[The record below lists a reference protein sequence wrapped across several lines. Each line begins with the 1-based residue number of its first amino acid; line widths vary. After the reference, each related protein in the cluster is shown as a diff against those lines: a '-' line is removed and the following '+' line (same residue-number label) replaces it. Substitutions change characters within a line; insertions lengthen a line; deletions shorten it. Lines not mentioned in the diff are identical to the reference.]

1 MAEQTKKTK
10 TEQDSKKIEGYN
22 PRMYLQMKIVY
33 ILLSIINII
42 VVLVSFYQL
51 GWAMYSAQQSY
62 GAIARVEE
70 DLLKSNACVL
80 TMITDIDATPTQSEQ
95 MAALFKDIGMTTG
108 EFKQIRQKDPEVD
121 KQFTDALGTIDEYKA
136 AVAQAREQ
144 YELAANDPDKLEEFS
159 ANIFPMYKA
168 QIEPKMNE
176 ATDKMSQTVER
187 QKETA
192 VNTFYTKAQ
201 SVVFVLALMILILV
215 IGVIAIVMMERA
227 AKRAAIELQKRAEE
241 IEETKKKLSRSRD
254 KTMAMA
260 YTNVLTDMK
269 NRYALEE
276 DIAPRLESENLFLV
290 NFDYDNFRNFN
301 EVYGRD
307 FGDAFL
313 SMVAERLKEEFS
325 DYAEIYNIT
334 SDEFAFVFKPEIS
347 GAQADAY
354 AQKIKEVLS
363 ANYTV
368 SNVTVQLTVS
378 GCTYRYNAGECLT
391 LNSLLSKM
399 DGVMHTAKNNGGNT
413 ILEVNR
419 I

>member
-1 MAEQTKKTK
+1 MAEQTKTKTK
-10 TEQDSKKIEGYN
+10 QESKKIEGYN
-22 PRMYLQMKIVY
+22 PRMYLQMKVVY

-51 GWAMYSAQQSY
+51 GWAMYCAQQSY
-62 GAIARVEE
+62 GCISHVEE
-70 DLLKSNACVL
+70 DLLKSNSCIL
-80 TMITDIDATPTQSEQ
+80 TMITDIDATPAQSEQ

-108 EFKQIRQKDPEVD
+108 EFKQIRQKDAEVD
-121 KQFTDALGTIDEYKA
+121 KQFTEALATIDEYKV
-136 AVAQAREQ
+136 AVSQAREQ
-144 YELAANDPDKLEEFS
+144 YEMAANNPDKMEEFKT
-159 ANIFPMYKA
+159 NIFPLYKA

-176 ATDKMSQTVER
+176 ATDKMSQTVEL

-192 VNTFYTKAQ
+192 LNTFYTKAQ

-215 IGVIAIVMMERA
+215 VGVIAIVMMERA

-241 IEETKKKLSRSRD
+241 IEETSKKLFQSRN
-254 KTMAMA
+254 KTKAMA
-260 YTNVLTDMK
+260 YSNVLTGLK

-276 DIAPRLESENLFLV
+276 DLGTRLESENLFLV

-307 FGDAFL
+307 FGDEFL
-313 SMVAERLKEEFS
+313 SMVSERLKNEFS
-325 DYAEIYNIT
+325 EYAEIYNIT

-347 GAQADAY
+347 GTQADGY

-363 ANYTV
+363 ASYTV
-368 SNVTVQLTVS
+368 YNVTVQLTVS
-378 GCTYRYNAGECLT
+378 GCTYRYNAGECLS